1 MADLQLT
8 FGEDLTVD
16 ATGDLVVSE
25 GTQEGQE
32 RVVRRLLTNPL
43 EYIWHASYGAGLARF
58 LGKPTTPSRIAAV
71 SRAQM
76 FREAAVARTP
86 PPKITVISQPNGTVT
101 EDIKY
106 VDADTGTTVPLSLPI
121 TG

>member
-16 ATGDLVVSE
+16 ATGDLAVSE

-32 RVVRRLLTNPL
+32 RVYRRLMTPQ
-43 EYIWHASYGAGLARF
+43 YGYVWHNSYGAGLASF
-58 LGKPTTPSRIAAV
+58 LGQPNAPSRIAAV
-71 SRAQM
+71 TRTQM
-76 FREAAVARTP
+76 FQEAAVARTP
-86 PPKITVISQPNGTVT
+86 PPSITVTAQKDGTVT

-106 VDADTGTTVPLSLPI
+106 VDADTGTVVPLSLPI
-121 TG
+121 SG